1 MARLPEHFT
10 VVNGRR
16 TLLAFEVRPLS
27 CWGLLER
34 QARVSESPEH
44 RRLGRGLSTF
54 LAAAEAPLTV
64 PEGSSVPLQQV
75 VSVSQISAN
84 PDQPRKNFD
93 SESLAQLAESIR
105 QKGVIQ
111 PLVVR
116 QLHQT
121 GGYQIVAGERRWR
134 AAQLAGLSVVP
145 VVVRDFDDDEVLQV
159 ALIEN
164 IQRAELGPLEEAE
177 AYRLLIH
184 RFGHTQEQ
192 LADAMS
198 KSRSHIAN
206 LLRLLS
212 LPEPVQEMLRDKRL
226 SMGQARALITSKLPI
241 ELAQQVVE
249 QGLSVREVEL
259 LVKREDLRP
268 VVKPNVGGQVQSISP
283 ELLRRV
289 SIAMGMPVGISL
301 SRDGRRGKLVASFD
315 NTAEVERLC
324 ELLERA
330 GSLEP

>member
-1 MARLPEHFT
+1 M
-10 VVNGRR
+10 
-16 TLLAFEVRPLS
+16 
-27 CWGLLER
+27 
-34 QARVSESPEH
+34 
-44 RRLGRGLSTF
+44 
-54 LAAAEAPLTV
+54 
-64 PEGSSVPLQQV
+64 
-75 VSVSQISAN
+75 
-84 PDQPRKNFD
+84 
-93 SESLAQLAESIR
+93 
-105 QKGVIQ
+105 IQ

-145 VVVRDFDDDEVLQV
+145 VVLRDFDDDEVLQV

-268 VVKPNVGGQVQSISP
+268 VVKPKVGGQVQSISP

-289 SIAMGMPVGISL
+289 SIAMGMPVGISM

-315 NTAEVERLC
+315 STAAVERLC

>member
-1 MARLPEHFT
+1 MS
-10 VVNGRR
+10 GRQ
-16 TLLAFEVRPLS
+16 T
-27 CWGLLER
+27 
-34 QARVSESPEH
+34 RVSESPET

-64 PEGSSVPLQQV
+64 PEGSGAPLGQV
-75 VSVSQISAN
+75 VSVSKVSAN
-84 PDQPRKNFD
+84 PDQPRKKFD

-111 PLVVR
+111 PLVGR

-121 GGYQIVAGERRWR
+121 GGYQIDAGERRWR

-164 IQRAELGPLEEAE
+164 IQRAKLSPLEEAE
-177 AYRLLIH
+177 AYRLLIY

-192 LADAMS
+192 LADAIS

-212 LPEPVQEMLRDKRL
+212 LSEPVLEMLRDKRL
-226 SMGQARALITSKLPI
+226 PRGQACALIRSKLPI
-241 ELAQQVVE
+241 ELAQ
-249 QGLSVREVEL
+249 
-259 LVKREDLRP
+259 
-268 VVKPNVGGQVQSISP
+268 
-283 ELLRRV
+283 
-289 SIAMGMPVGISL
+289 
-301 SRDGRRGKLVASFD
+301 
-315 NTAEVERLC
+315 
-324 ELLERA
+324 
-330 GSLEP
+330 